1 MSRISIVHLNEKFFN
16 EHAEHA
22 EILKKPGRP
31 HLVLILQVESIT
43 FAIPF
48 RTSAH
53 RPKTGRVPHCFFF
66 IESGRKSLST
76 TGRIPAL
83 EFSKAVIVS
92 ADDIGNATRIDNKEF
107 KELRDHFHEIEAKFL
122 AYLKHYVNSIKTQTN
137 LDSPEI
143 KYSALQYFTD
153 KLLSFDLEDTT
164 KFIRPGTTS

>member
-53 RPKTGRVPHCFFF
+53 RPKTGRVP
-66 IESGRKSLST
+66 
-76 TGRIPAL
+76 
-83 EFSKAVIVS
+83 
-92 ADDIGNATRIDNKEF
+92 
-107 KELRDHFHEIEAKFL
+107 
-122 AYLKHYVNSIKTQTN
+122 
-137 LDSPEI
+137 
-143 KYSALQYFTD
+143 
-153 KLLSFDLEDTT
+153 
-164 KFIRPGTTS
+164 

>member
-43 FAIPF
+43 FAIP
-48 RTSAH
+48 
-53 RPKTGRVPHCFFF
+53 
-66 IESGRKSLST
+66 
-76 TGRIPAL
+76 AL
-83 EFSKAVIVS
+83 EFSKAVIVT
-92 ADDIGNATRIDNKEF
+92 AEDIGNATRIDNNEF
-107 KELRDHFHEIEAKFL
+107 KELRDHFHEIESKFL
-122 AYLKHYVNSIKTQTN
+122 AYLKHYIKSIKTQTN